1 MKGIILAGN
10 PPAPAEVPR
19 PRQWQ
24 PLCGK
29 PLIHYSLSILLLA
42 GIRHILLISTPQ
54 DTPHFQ
60 RILGGGEQ
68 WGIALHYAIQPPIEG
83 LAQAFLIASEFL
95 GGQSAA
101 LVSADAVLYGENL
114 PVVLENAAT
123 TLKKG
128 ARVFACRADHRES
141 RHPPDSPFPC
151 FYDHTVVAR
160 ARALKPRGE
169 GPGGLNLVDLNR
181 TYQDE
186 GALEVEILPDGVT
199 RLDTSTQAARS
210 QAAERI
216 AAVEKRRGV
225 RLGCIEEIAWRA
237 GYIDDQQLHRLAAAA
252 AGDTGYGDYLRRL
265 PRSNPAVS

>member
-1 MKGIILAGN
+1 MRGIVLAGN

-19 PRQWQ
+19 LRQWQ

-60 RILGGGEQ
+60 RILGGGDQ
-68 WGIALHYAIQPPIEG
+68 WGIALHYAIQHPAEG
-83 LAQAFLIASEFL
+83 SARAFLIASEFL

-101 LVSADAVLYGENL
+101 LVSADSVLYGENL
-114 PVVLENAAT
+114 PAVLENAAT

-128 ARVFACRADHRES
+128 ARIFAHRADHHES

-160 ARALKPRGE
+160 AREIESRGR
-169 GPGGLNLVDLNR
+169 GGLNLADLNQIYR
-181 TYQDE
+181 DE
-186 GALEVEILPDGVT
+186 GALKVAILPDDIT

-210 QAAERI
+210 QAAEHI
-216 AAVEKRRGV
+216 AAIEKSRGV
-225 RLGCIEEIAWRA
+225 KINCLEEIAWRA

-252 AGDTGYGDYLRRL
+252 SDTGQSDYLRRL
-265 PRSNPAVS
+265 PQTASAVR